1 MAIEPNKSVEI
12 VQVENGFI
20 VRPNMG
26 GWMQTD
32 ESAYKWSGASSD
44 YKVYRSMA
52 ELLRF
57 LTDHFSHRAERVPS
71 DPDAVPT

>member
-1 MAIEPNKSVEI
+1 MGISANDSIEI
-12 VQVENGFI
+12 VQVDNGFI

-26 GWMQTD
+26 GWMTTD
-32 ESAYKWSGASSD
+32 EGPRRWQGATTD
-44 YKVYRSMA
+44 YKVFRSMN

-57 LTDHFSHRAERVPS
+57 LTSHFSHRAEQVPS